1 MILSSLKKDKGEFK
15 GSLQSVTY
23 RHYKPEYSIVQPY
36 AGHSIRYI
44 EYSKDGWLVS
54 MMVC

>member
-23 RHYKPEYSIVQPY
+23 RNYKPEYSIVQPY
-36 AGHSIRYI
+36 AGLS
-44 EYSKDGWLVS
+44 SKNY
-54 MMVC
+54 